1 MKNICMYL
9 NYIEA
14 LNLCIFPHEIDIY
27 IIVHNDIV
35 CNYVLSKLRFCGL
48 CV

>member
-1 MKNICMYL
+1 M

-14 LNLCIFPHEIDIY
+14 LNLCIIPLEIVTY

-35 CNYVLSKLRFCGL
+35 CSYVLSKFKFVWAL
-48 CV
+48 CVG